1 MRRIALVLTL
11 FAASAAYAA
20 PPAALDADRIPSPT
34 ETPLAVL
41 DALRANDAEAF
52 AEAVSRKSSAELA
65 LEWERERAKAASNE
79 KSHTRGEDAHRIWN
93 QLRTAD
99 GTAALVDELQPKIA
113 EQASTAVLQFN
124 LGLAAAMTA
133 VVTEAKLPA
142 AEAQQVS
149 QVLLAV
155 QRWANGI
162 DFSDRA
168 RLERAVDAVAQ
179 FVRQSGLETPRELEL
194 LAYEDALAL
203 GDEAIA
209 MVKRIAAAYDL
220 DVDATLASI
229 RVEELA
235 RDDELA
241 TMRVSANVLGVPIS
255 VTRELEYRA
264 SEWREAR
271 PHDGAEALPA
281 VHRRRAEAIE

>member
-11 FAASAAYAA
+11 FAATASYAA
-20 PPAALDADRIPSPT
+20 PPAALDAARIPSPS
-34 ETPLAVL
+34 EKPLAVL

-52 AEAVSRKSSAELA
+52 AEAISRKSSSELA

-79 KSHTRGEDAHRIWN
+79 KSHTRDEDAHRIWN
-93 QLRTAD
+93 QLRTTE

-162 DFSDRA
+162 DFTDRA
-168 RLERAVDAVAQ
+168 RLERAVGAVAA

-194 LAYEDALAL
+194 LAYEEALAL
-203 GDEAIA
+203 GDDAIA

-235 RDDELA
+235 RDGERA
-241 TMRVSANVLGVPIS
+241 TMRVSANVLGVPIA
-255 VTRELEYRA
+255 VTREMQYRHGHWVDVDDA
-264 SEWREAR
+264 PRAQPAVVESTEAR
-271 PHDGAEALPA
+271 
-281 VHRRRAEAIE
+281 

>member
-11 FAASAAYAA
+11 FAATASYAA
-20 PPAALDADRIPSPT
+20 PPAADATRIPSPT
-34 ETPLAVL
+34 EKPLAVL

-52 AEAVSRKSSAELA
+52 AEAVSRKSSSELA

-93 QLRTAD
+93 QLRTAE

-162 DFSDRA
+162 DFTDRA
-168 RLERAVDAVAQ
+168 RLERAVGAVAG

-194 LAYEDALAL
+194 LAYEEALAL
-203 GDEAIA
+203 GDDAIA

-220 DVDATLASI
+220 DVDALLASI

-235 RDDELA
+235 RDGERA
-241 TMRVSANVLGVPIS
+241 TMRVSANVLGVPIA
-255 VTRELEYRA
+255 VTREMEYRHGH
-264 SEWREAR
+264 WRDVDDAPRAQPAVLESTEAR
-271 PHDGAEALPA
+271 
-281 VHRRRAEAIE
+281 

>member
-11 FAASAAYAA
+11 FAATAAYAA
-20 PPAALDADRIPSPT
+20 PPADSSGIPSPT
-34 ETPLAVL
+34 AKPLAVL

-79 KSHTRGEDAHRIWN
+79 KSHTRGEDAHRIWQ
-93 QLRTAD
+93 QLRTAE
-99 GTAALVDELQPKIA
+99 GTAALVDELQPKIS

-133 VVTEAKLPA
+133 VVTDAKLPA

-168 RLERAVDAVAQ
+168 RLERAVGAVAE
-179 FVRQSGLETPRELEL
+179 FVRRSGLETPRELEL

-203 GDEAIA
+203 GDSAIA

-229 RVEELA
+229 RIDELA
-235 RDDELA
+235 RDGELA
-241 TMRVSANVLGVPIS
+241 TVRVSAHVLGVPIA
-255 VTRELEYRA
+255 VTRELEYRGN
-264 SEWREAR
+264 EWREAH
-271 PHDGAEALPA
+271 PHGHAHAAPA
-281 VHRRRAEAIE
+281 VHRQDGDATR